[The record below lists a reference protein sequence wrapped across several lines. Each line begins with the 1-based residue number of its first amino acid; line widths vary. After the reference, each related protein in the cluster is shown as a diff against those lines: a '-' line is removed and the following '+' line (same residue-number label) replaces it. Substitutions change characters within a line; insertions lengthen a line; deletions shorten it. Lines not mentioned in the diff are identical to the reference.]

1 MLHTYYFFQTVDKIT
16 FIRLPDLYGQTAIGR
31 LPAHTYSLRK
41 LQLPIK

>member
-31 LPAHTYSLRK
+31 LQHILTLSASCNY
-41 LQLPIK
+41 Q